1 MNNLKK
7 KIKKELNLYEEY
19 RTDNKYYQKDDRKL
33 FIENILKIV
42 SEHTKQLEDENQK
55 LKVNYCQL
63 EAVLKSRNKEIELL
77 QKQLN
82 EDNLFINNL
91 YGKITD
97 LSEVLGMIAV
107 IKELIDKEYYVALEN
122 YIYDEHSNIEE
133 KLKNIISE
141 LHLLMVHKKK

>member
-33 FIENILKIV
+33 FIENILKII

-63 EAVLKSRNKEIELL
+63 EAVLESRNSQNKLL
-77 QKQLN
+77 QKQLK
-82 EDNLFINNL
+82 EDSMFLTNL

-107 IKELIDKEYYVALEN
+107 IKDLIDKQYYIALEN
-122 YIYDEHSNIEE
+122 YIYNEYGNVEE
-133 KLKNIISE
+133 KLKDIISE
-141 LHLLMVHKKK
+141 LHLLMV